1 MAIKCVVIFNPPLI
15 GGEALALL
23 FNFTFDVKLNTSISD
38 AKELEDTFVMCDPGS
53 EGHPVSAE
61 DHIAF
66 VCWDVI
72 ECYGVWLNSTSS
84 HLPNLIAASSVVE
97 VLVMSSVWHMDCRVD
112 IIPGE
117 LWEFREA

>member
-1 MAIKCVVIFNPPLI
+1 MTIKGVVIFNSPLI
-15 GGEALALL
+15 GGKTLA
-23 FNFTFDVKLNTSISD
+23 FVQSFAFDVELDTLIGD
-38 AKELEDTFVMCDPGS
+38 AKELEDTFVMRDPRS

-61 DHIAF
+61 DYIAL
-66 VCWDVI
+66 VCGDVI

-84 HLPNLIAASSVVE
+84 HLPNLIAACSVEE
-97 VLVMSSVWHMDCRVD
+97 VLVVSSVWHIDCRVD

>member
-1 MAIKCVVIFNPPLI
+1 MAFKCVEVLDSPLICGKTLAEILSFIFNVEFDTGI
-15 GGEALALL
+15 G
-23 FNFTFDVKLNTSISD
+23 D
-38 AKELEDTFVMCDPGS
+38 AKELEDTFVMCDPRS